1 MTREDQVMSSGTL
14 HSDERGIAIVIALF
28 MTMMVS
34 ALAASMA
41 YVART
46 ETLSSQS
53 YTTMAHARYG
63 AESGLAA
70 ATNYILSTPYAVT
83 APGTGADPLTNYD
96 TNFSPVRR
104 ANAAVV
110 LNTAGGSNYPVAAV
124 VTAFGTAASGTLT
137 VGNGTVTYG
146 ARATLLALR
155 RVTDSMSGNTETLQK
170 WEITGWGSRGG
181 VGSSEVEVTAIIE
194 RQVIPLY
201 RYAAFAT
208 NTGCGALSFSGGA
221 KTRSYNSQALNAG
234 NPVPLNTDGDVG
246 TNGNLALS
254 GNPTEING
262 TLSTPRTGV
271 GTCTANNVTALTVSG
286 QATVSEGLVELP
298 QVVTYDTPPAPSP
311 MPPTTSVNM
320 NNSFNCGLYLGCV
333 TAGSSVTLTADPTNT
348 IPYSSMGN
356 VSVGPKDLVLNA
368 GTYIFNSLTIAGNA
382 KITTNGKVTIKIAG
396 VGTTTPL
403 TLTGNSITNSS
414 YNPSNLQ
421 IIYGGTGNI
430 SLTGGTATS
439 AIVYAPNANITLSG
453 QGNIYG
459 SVIAGRMSVTGGG
472 EIFYDTNL
480 AATALTYGR
489 PVLSSFSWR
498 TF

>member
-1 MTREDQVMSSGTL
+1 MSSRMIR
-14 HSDERGIAIVIALF
+14 SDERGVALVIALF

-70 ATNYILSTPYAVT
+70 ATNYLLSTPYAVT

-96 TNFSPVRR
+96 TNVSPVRR

-110 LNTAGGSNYPVAAV
+110 LSTAGGASNYPVGAV
-124 VTAFGTAASGTLT
+124 VTAFGVAAAGTLT
-137 VGNGTVTYG
+137 AGNATVTYG
-146 ARATLLALR
+146 ARATLLGLR

-170 WEITGWGSRGG
+170 WEITGWGSRDGI
-181 VGSSEVEVTAIIE
+181 GSSEVEVTAIVD
-194 RQVIPLY
+194 RHVIPLY

-208 NTGCGALSFSGGA
+208 STGCGALSFAGGA
-221 KTRSYNSQALNAG
+221 TTNSYNSQALNAG
-234 NPVPLNTDGDVG
+234 NPVVVNTDGDVG

-271 GTCTANNVTALTVSG
+271 GSCTSSNVTALTVTG
-286 QATVSEGLVELP
+286 RATVSEGLVELP
-298 QVVTYDTPPAPSP
+298 QVVTYETPPAPSP
-311 MPPTTSVNM
+311 LPPTTSVGM
-320 NNSFNCGLYLGCV
+320 NGSFSCLGYLGCASV
-333 TAGSSVTLTADPTNT
+333 GSTVTLTADPTNT
-348 IPYSSMGN
+348 VPYSSMGN
-356 VSVGPKDLVLNA
+356 VTVGPSDLVLNA
-368 GTYIFNSLTIAGNA
+368 GTYIFNTLSIVGTA

-396 VGTTTPL
+396 QGSTSPL
-403 TLTGNSITNSS
+403 SLLGNSITNSS
-414 YNPSNLQ
+414 YDPSNLQ

-430 SLTGGTATS
+430 ALTGGTATA
-439 AIVYAPNANITLSG
+439 AIVYAPNANLTLSG
-453 QGNIYG
+453 NGDVYG
-459 SVIAGRMSVTGGG
+459 SMIAGRMSVPGGAN
-472 EIFYDTNL
+472 IYYDTNL
-480 AATALTYGR
+480 AAAAVTYGR
-489 PVLSSFSWR
+489 PVLSSFTWR

>member
-1 MTREDQVMSSGTL
+1 MSSRIFR
-14 HSDERGIAIVIALF
+14 SDERGVALVIALF

-63 AESGLAA
+63 AESGMAA
-70 ATNYILSTPYAVT
+70 ATNYLLSTPYAVT

-96 TNFSPVRR
+96 TSFSPVRR

-110 LNTAGGSNYPVAAV
+110 LSTAAGASNYPIAAV
-124 VTAFGTAASGTLT
+124 VTAFGTAAAGTLT
-137 VGNGTVTYG
+137 AGNATVTYG
-146 ARATLLALR
+146 ARATLLGLR

-170 WEITGWGSRGG
+170 WEIIGWGSRGG
-181 VGSSEVEVTAIIE
+181 SGSSEVEVTAIVE
-194 RQVIPLY
+194 RQIVPLY

-221 KTRSYNSQALNAG
+221 KTKSYNSQALNAAG
-234 NPVPLNTDGDVG
+234 NPVPLSTDGDVG

-254 GNPTEING
+254 GNPTLING

-271 GTCTANNVTALTVSG
+271 GSCTTNNVTALTVAG

-311 MPPTTSVNM
+311 LPPTTSVNM
-320 NNSFNCGLYLGCV
+320 NSGFSCLGYLGCTKV
-333 TAGSSVTLTADPTNT
+333 GSEVTLTADPTHT
-348 IPYSSMGN
+348 LPYSTMGN
-356 VSVGPKDLVLNA
+356 VSVGPSDLVLNA
-368 GTYIFNSLTIAGNA
+368 GTYIFNSLTIAGAA
-382 KITTNGKVTIKIAG
+382 KITTNGKVIIKIAG
-396 VGTTTPL
+396 QGTTTPL
-403 TLTGNSITNSS
+403 TLTGNSISNTSFD
-414 YNPSNLQ
+414 PSNLQ

-430 SLTGGTATS
+430 TLTGGTATAS
-439 AIVYAPNANITLSG
+439 IVYAPNANITLT
-453 QGNIYG
+453 GNGNVYG
-459 SVIAGRMSVTGGG
+459 SIIGGRMSVPGGG

-480 AATALTYGR
+480 ATTAITYGR

-498 TF
+498 SF

>member
-1 MTREDQVMSSGTL
+1 MSSRNL
-14 HSDERGIAIVIALF
+14 RSDERGVALVIALF
-28 MTMMVS
+28 MTMIVS

-70 ATNYILSTPYAVT
+70 ATNYLLSTPYAVT
-83 APGTGADPLTNYD
+83 APGTGTDPLTNYD
-96 TNFSPVRR
+96 ANFLPVRR

-110 LNTAGGSNYPVAAV
+110 LSTAAGASNYPIAGV

-137 VGNGTVTYG
+137 AGNATVTYG
-146 ARATLLALR
+146 ARATLLGLR

-170 WEITGWGSRGG
+170 WEVTGWGSRGG
-181 VGSSEVEVTAIIE
+181 IGSSEVEVTAIVE
-194 RQVIPLY
+194 RQIIPLY

-221 KTRSYNSQALNAG
+221 TTRSYNSQALVGG
-234 NPVPLNTDGDVG
+234 NPVVLNTDGDVG

-254 GNPTEING
+254 GTPTTVHG

-271 GTCTANNVTALTVSG
+271 GSCTTNNVTALTVSG

-298 QVVTYDTPPAPSP
+298 QVVSYDTPPPPSP
-311 MPPTTSVNM
+311 LPPTTSVNM
-320 NNSFNCGLYLGCV
+320 SNSFSCGGYAGCV
-333 TAGSSVTLTADPTNT
+333 KSGSTVTLTADPTNAV
-348 IPYSSMGN
+348 PYSSMGD
-356 VSVGPKDLVLNA
+356 VSVGPADLVLNA
-368 GTYIFNSLTIAGNA
+368 GTYIFNSLSIAGNA
-382 KITTNGKVTIKIAG
+382 RITVNGNVTIKIAG
-396 VGTTTPL
+396 QGTTNVL
-403 TLTGNSITNSS
+403 NLTGNSISNNSF
-414 YNPSNLQ
+414 NPSNLK

-430 SLTGGTATS
+430 SLTGGSATAQ
-439 AIVYAPNANITLSG
+439 ILYAPNANVTLSG
-453 QGNIYG
+453 QGAIYG
-459 SVIAGRMSVTGGG
+459 SVIAGRMSITGGG
-472 EIFYDTNL
+472 DIFYDTNL
-480 AATALTYGR
+480 AASAVTYGR

>member
-1 MTREDQVMSSGTL
+1 MTREDHMSARSL
-14 HSDERGIAIVIALF
+14 HSDERGIALVLALF
-28 MTMMVS
+28 MTMIVS
-34 ALAASMA
+34 ALAASMV

-83 APGTGADPLTNYD
+83 APGTGVDPLTNYD

-110 LNTAGGSNYPVAAV
+110 LNTAGGSNYPVNAV

-137 VGNGTVTYG
+137 VGNGTVSYG

-155 RVTDSMSGNTETLQK
+155 RITDSMSGNTETLQK

-181 VGSSEVEVTAIIE
+181 VGSSEVEVSAIVE
-194 RQVIPLY
+194 RQVVPLY

-208 NTGCGALSFSGGA
+208 NNGCGALSFSGGA
-221 KTRSYNSQALNAG
+221 TTKSYNSQALNAG
-234 NPVPLNTDGDVG
+234 NPVALNTDGDVG

-254 GNPTEING
+254 GTPTTVNG

-271 GTCTANNVTALTVSG
+271 GSCTANNVTALTVSG
-286 QATVSEGLVELP
+286 QASVSEGLVELP

-311 MPPTTSVNM
+311 LPPTTSVNM
-320 NNSFNCGLYLGCV
+320 SNSFSCAGYAGCV
-333 TAGSSVTLTADPTNT
+333 KSGSTVTLTADPTNAV
-348 IPYSSMGN
+348 PYSSMGN
-356 VSVGPKDLVLNA
+356 VSVGPSDLVLNA
-368 GTYIFNSLTIAGNA
+368 GTYIFNSLSIAGNA
-382 KITTNGKVTIKIAG
+382 KITANGKVTIKIAG
-396 VGTTTPL
+396 QGTTNVL
-403 TLTGNSITNSS
+403 SLTGNSITNNS

-439 AIVYAPNANITLSG
+439 AIVYAPNANVTLAG
-453 QGNIYG
+453 QGAIYG

-472 EIFYDTNL
+472 DIFYDTNL
-480 AATALTYGR
+480 AASAITYGR
-489 PVLSSFSWR
+489 PVLSSFTWR

>member
-1 MTREDQVMSSGTL
+1 MTREDQVMGSRNV

-70 ATNYILSTPYAVT
+70 ATNYLLSTPYAVT
-83 APGTGADPLTNYD
+83 APGTGTDPLTNYD
-96 TNFSPVRR
+96 ATVSPVRR
-104 ANAAVV
+104 ANASVV
-110 LNTAGGSNYPVAAV
+110 LNSAGGSNYPVNAV

-155 RVTDSMSGNTETLQK
+155 RVTDGMSGNTDTLQK
-170 WEITGWGSRGG
+170 WEITGWGRRGG
-181 VGSSEVEVTAIIE
+181 VGSAEVEVSAIVE
-194 RQVIPLY
+194 RHVIPLY

-208 NTGCGALSFSGGA
+208 NTGCSALSFGGGSRT
-221 KTRSYNSQALNAG
+221 KSYDSQALNAG

-254 GNPTEING
+254 GNPTQING

-271 GTCTANNVTALTVSG
+271 GTCTSSNVTAMTVAG

-311 MPPTTSVNM
+311 MPPTTSVSM
-320 NNSFNCGLYLGCV
+320 NSSFICGLYLGCA
-333 TAGSSVTLTADPTNT
+333 TNASTVTLTADPTNT

-368 GTYIFNSLTIAGNA
+368 GTYIFNSLSIASNA

-396 VGTTTPL
+396 VGTTNPL
-403 TLTGNSITNSS
+403 TLTGNSINNTSFD
-414 YNPSNLQ
+414 PSNLQ

-430 SLTGGTATS
+430 SLTGGTATA
-439 AIVYAPNANITLSG
+439 AIIYAPNADITLSG
-453 QGNIYG
+453 NGNVYG
-459 SVIAGRMSVTGGG
+459 SVIGGRMSVPGGG

-480 AATALTYGR
+480 ARSAVTYGR
-489 PVLSSFSWR
+489 PVLSSFTWR

>member
-1 MTREDQVMSSGTL
+1 MTREDHVMSSRNL
-14 HSDERGIAIVIALF
+14 RSDERGIALVLALF
-28 MTMMVS
+28 MTMIVS

-70 ATNYILSTPYAVT
+70 AANYILSTPYAVT

-96 TNFSPVRR
+96 ANFSPVRR

-110 LNTAGGSNYPVAAV
+110 LNSAGGSNYPVNAV

-170 WEITGWGSRGG
+170 WEITGWGRRGG
-181 VGSSEVEVTAIIE
+181 NSSSEVEVTAIVE

-221 KTRSYNSQALNAG
+221 RTRSYNSQALNAG

-254 GNPTEING
+254 GNPTQING

-271 GTCTANNVTALTVSG
+271 GSCTANNVTALTVSG

-298 QVVTYDTPPAPSP
+298 QVVSYDTPPAPSP
-311 MPPTTSVNM
+311 LPPTTGVNM
-320 NNSFNCGLYLGCV
+320 NSSFTCGLYLGCA
-333 TAGSSVTLTADPTNT
+333 TSGSAVTLTADPTNT
-348 IPYSSMGN
+348 VPYSSMGD

-368 GTYIFNSLTIAGNA
+368 GTYIFNSLSIAGNA
-382 KITTNGKVTIKIAG
+382 HITTNGKVTIKIAG
-396 VGTTTPL
+396 QGTTSPL
-403 TLTGNSITNSS
+403 NLTGNSITNSS
-414 YNPSNLQ
+414 YDPSNLQ

-430 SLTGGTATS
+430 SLTGGTATA
-439 AIVYAPNANITLSG
+439 AIVYAPNANVTLA
-453 QGNIYG
+453 GNGNVYG
-459 SVIAGRMSVTGGG
+459 SVVAGRMSVTGGG
-472 EIFYDTNL
+472 DIFYDTNL

-489 PVLSSFSWR
+489 PVLSSFTWR

>member
-1 MTREDQVMSSGTL
+1 MTREDQAMSSRTL

-70 ATNYILSTPYAVT
+70 ATNYLLSTPYAVT
-83 APGTGADPLTNYD
+83 APGTGPDPLTNYD
-96 TNFSPVRR
+96 TNYSPVRR
-104 ANAAVV
+104 ANAAVE
-110 LNTAGGSNYPVAAV
+110 LNSAGGSNYPVNAV
-124 VTAFGTAASGTLT
+124 VTAFATAASGTLT

-146 ARATLLALR
+146 ARARLLVLR
-155 RVTDSMSGNTETLQK
+155 QVTDTMSGITETLPK

-181 VGSSEVEVTAIIE
+181 VGSSEVEVTAIVE
-194 RQVIPLY
+194 RHVIPLY

-208 NTGCGALSFSGGA
+208 NAGCGALSFSGGA
-221 KTRSYNSQALNAG
+221 KTKSYNSQALNAG
-234 NPVPLNTDGDVG
+234 NPVPANTDGDVG
-246 TNGNLALS
+246 TNGNLALA
-254 GNPTEING
+254 GNPTQING

-271 GTCTANNVTALTVSG
+271 GSCTANNVTAMTVSG

-298 QVVTYDTPPAPSP
+298 QVVTYDPPPAPSP
-311 MPPTTSVNM
+311 LPPTTSVNM
-320 NNSFNCGLYLGCV
+320 NTSFNCLGYLGCV
-333 TAGSSVTLTADPTNT
+333 KVGSTVTLTADPTNAV
-348 IPYSSMGN
+348 PYSSMGN
-356 VSVGPKDLVLNA
+356 LSVGPSDLVLNP
-368 GTYIFNSLTIAGNA
+368 GTYIFNSLTVLAGA

-396 VGTTTPL
+396 QGTTSPL
-403 TLTGNSITNSS
+403 TLTGNSITNNT

-421 IIYGGTGNI
+421 ILYGGTGNI
-430 SLTGGTATS
+430 TLTGGAATS

-453 QGNIYG
+453 NDNFYG
-459 SVIAGRMSVTGGG
+459 SIIGGRLSVPGAA

-480 AATALTYGR
+480 SATAVTYGR
-489 PVLSSFSWR
+489 PVLSSFTWR